1 MFGPVLARSLSGC
14 CAAVRRPRLSCS
26 PRSRPFPLD
35 LLSLCLLS
43 SLCSDPSLHL
53 FSLSILARP
62 APASIVRFRPSVLLA
77 FRSSYSFDRSCSTC
91 PCSARPSL
99 DLFSLVRPPLSP
111 SPPRHHSPIVGATLS
126 AASHAAFAIAI
137 TIFQPRRRTQF
148 PIAAVAPMHW
158 LRPSILLCLFSGAR
172 THCTTISLNF
182 GRWAFALLA
191 LARRLCHRHL
201 FHRRYY
207 SSAPASPS
215 PPPTSLPHR
224 RRHHHYSCCPSAT

>member
-1 MFGPVLARSLSGC
+1 M
-14 CAAVRRPRLSCS
+14 
-26 PRSRPFPLD
+26 
-35 LLSLCLLS
+35 
-43 SLCSDPSLHL
+43 
-53 FSLSILARP
+53 
-62 APASIVRFRPSVLLA
+62 
-77 FRSSYSFDRSCSTC
+77 
-91 PCSARPSL
+91 
-99 DLFSLVRPPLSP
+99 SP

-158 LRPSILLCLFSGAR
+158 LRPSIFLCLFSGAR

-182 GRWAFALLA
+182 GRWAFAVLA
-191 LARRLCHRHL
+191 LARRLCHHHHL

-224 RRHHHYSCCPSAT
+224 RRHHHYSCCPSANTLSFIRTSGRRNPAPQCDRTPHRPTLGTSWMVGPKITAQLPRTRALAVPPLFILHHII